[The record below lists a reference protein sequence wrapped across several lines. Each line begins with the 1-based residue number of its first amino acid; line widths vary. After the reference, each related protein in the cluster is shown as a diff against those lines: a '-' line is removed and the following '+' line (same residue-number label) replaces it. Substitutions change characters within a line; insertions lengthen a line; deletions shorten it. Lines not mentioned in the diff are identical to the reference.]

1 MKTAL
6 ITGGSR
12 GIGASM
18 VRLFS
23 QQGYRVMFSYHAAKE
38 QAFKLAEE
46 TGALPFQADLR
57 REQDCD
63 ALAREALRQLCHVD
77 AFIVNAGTA
86 WSGLLTDMPTKA
98 WDDMLSLHLKSPFLM
113 LKTLLPSM
121 RQRRSGSV
129 LFVSSMWGVKGAACE
144 AAYSAAKAGQ
154 IALAQALAR
163 EEGPCGIR
171 VNALCPGIIDTD
183 MLDTY
188 ALDEKNALKDATPLS
203 RLGTPQDVAK
213 AALFL
218 CGEDSA
224 FITGQCLQV
233 DGGFL

>member
-1 MKTAL
+1 MRTAL

-12 GIGASM
+12 GIGEGM
-18 VRLFS
+18 VRLFAS
-23 QQGYRVMFSYHAAKE
+23 RGYRVMFSYHQAADLAAHL
-38 QAFKLAEE
+38 QAE
-46 TGALPFQADLR
+46 TGAIPFQADLR
-57 REQDCD
+57 LPEGNS

-77 AFIVNAGTA
+77 ALIVNAGTA
-86 WSGLLTDMPTKA
+86 WSGLLTDMPLTE
-98 WDDMLSLHLKSPFLM
+98 WDSLMSLHLTSPFLL
-113 LKTLLPSM
+113 LKDLLPAM
-121 RQRRSGSV
+121 RSRGEGSV
-129 LFVSSMWGVKGAACE
+129 VFISSMWGRQGAACE
-144 AAYSAAKAGQ
+144 AAYSACKAGQ
-154 IALAQALAR
+154 IALVQALAR

>member
-1 MKTAL
+1 MRTAL

-12 GIGASM
+12 GIGAAM
-18 VRLFS
+18 VRLFA
-23 QQGYRVMFSYHAAKE
+23 QNGYRVMFSYHTAKE
-38 QAFKLAEE
+38 QAMKLAEE

-57 REQDCD
+57 IPQDNH
-63 ALAREALRQLCHVD
+63 ALAQEALRQLCHVD
-77 AFIVNAGTA
+77 AFIVNAGVA
-86 WSGLLTDMPTKA
+86 WQGLLSDMPEDK
-98 WDDMLSLHLKSPFLM
+98 WDEMQALHLKSPFLM

-129 LFVSSMWGVKGAACE
+129 LFISSMWGLKGAACE

-171 VNALCPGIIDTD
+171 VNALCPGVIETD
-183 MLDTY
+183 MLDDYTEE
-188 ALDEKNALKDATPLS
+188 EKNALINSTPLC
-203 RLGTPQDVAK
+203 RLGTPLDVAR

-224 FITGQCLQV
+224 FITGQCLTV